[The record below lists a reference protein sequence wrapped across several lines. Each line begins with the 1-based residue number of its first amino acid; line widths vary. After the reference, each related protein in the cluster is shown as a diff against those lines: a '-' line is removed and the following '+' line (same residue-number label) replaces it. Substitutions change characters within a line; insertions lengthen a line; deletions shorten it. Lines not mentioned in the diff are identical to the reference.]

1 MRWTLSSNARKSP
14 DQKIVKAETIIVK
27 RLVGKDGERCFWNR
41 ARRLTGGAIAGTPVA
56 TPEGKAHL
64 RRVSP
69 ATIERVEC
77 VANLRLQGIAAAR
90 GELARTHMVPDLAL
104 IVLDSLGLT
113 IADPQAA
120 GADAHDLE
128 AIKPTKAAA

>member
-27 RLVGKDGERCFWNR
+27 RLLGKDGERCFWNR
-41 ARRLTGGAIAGTPVA
+41 ARLFDRWGDYRH
-56 TPEGKAHL
+56 TPERKAHL

-69 ATIERVEC
+69 ATLERVEC